1 METIR
6 MSFQLSKK
14 HIFEVSYESTGND
27 VPRFSTSGGVFNQ
40 PKTDWDRCGQCQD
53 EFKNFRTAY
62 DFYKRWDYLHL
73 KYLTEEQYAL
83 ITADIEILK
92 TKYNWIDSQKF
103 YKVREFSKQ
112 RVKK

>member
-40 PKTDWDRCGQCQD
+40 PKQIGIDAGSVKTS
-53 EFKNFRTAY
+53 
-62 DFYKRWDYLHL
+62 
-73 KYLTEEQYAL
+73 
-83 ITADIEILK
+83 LK
-92 TKYNWIDSQKF
+92 TFALLMTFTKDGTIYT
-103 YKVREFSKQ
+103 
-112 RVKK
+112 